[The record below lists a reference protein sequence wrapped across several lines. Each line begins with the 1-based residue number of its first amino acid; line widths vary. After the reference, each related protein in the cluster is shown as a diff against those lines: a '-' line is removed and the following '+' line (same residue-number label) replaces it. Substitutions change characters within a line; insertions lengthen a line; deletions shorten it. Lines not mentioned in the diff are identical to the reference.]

1 MVRKASGVQWQ
12 GVRFRSLALFYEEW
26 RGKLPISEL
35 ERASLLFNIGEVHR
49 AGYGR
54 AKRVL
59 DEPMALLG
67 CVLLALTAPLVWLLN
82 LRGNRGPLLYRQD
95 RVGTGRAEE
104 DKSEIQSLMR
114 TSYAVV
120 CLTTKRSDSK
130 SKQLS

>member
-35 ERASLLFNIGEVHR
+35 ERASLLFDIGEVHR

-59 DEPMALLG
+59 DVPMALLG

-95 RVGTGRAEE
+95 RVGKGGAVFTILKFRTISPRSGA
-104 DKSEIQSLMR
+104 LMNQHR
-114 TSYAVV
+114 NSVG
-120 CLTTKRSDSK
+120 
-130 SKQLS
+130 